1 MDIIPN
7 KVYRAMV
14 TGLSDTTDGKYK
26 VYIPSLMAHDKT
38 FQWCMARNKT
48 SSYAKWSDPSS
59 KKVYSSGSYLPL
71 IIGMMVEVRFDT
83 TDHSSCNIVGVV
95 YDQSP
100 LNKDDQENFYLFG
113 KTKNGTMIYVDDS
126 RNITHVMHN
135 KGKSNIILMDDK
147 ISLSINEVSPVGN
160 NNFSNIEVGA
170 EAITMSVGAT
180 SLVLDESGMQVV
192 TKDNKY
198 HFGNKEI
205 AYKTSKFSVEANTY
219 EVQADKIYINGLD
232 ELHLKS
238 TVTRVSG
245 GQHLSLTGNVINVH
259 SNVLTSI
266 SSNTSVHIKSN
277 INMLIEC
284 TTHVKVDTGFLALR
298 SMQTHISSEMTTISS
313 SFFALSSSTIAM
325 DGIITQNIGVGQ
337 VATAMDGV
345 SLGLSTA
352 LYGIDYAYS
361 TAFHF
366 ADGFSGMAANMISES
381 LPGVAQGAP
390 RPMPIP
396 SMTPRFDYLNTIIKY
411 MNTNIDIGNVG
422 TIDNLNSLNGNL
434 FLNVFRKKDNN
445 E

>member
-7 KVYRAMV
+7 KTYRAMI

-38 FQWCMARNKT
+38 FQWCMAKNKT
-48 SSYAKWSDPSS
+48 SSYAKWTDPTS
-59 KKVYSSGSYLPL
+59 KKVYSTGSYLPL
-71 IIGMMVEVRFDT
+71 IVGMMVEVKFDT
-83 TDHSSCNIVGVV
+83 TDQSSCMIVGVV
-95 YDQSP
+95 YDQTP

-113 KTKNGTMIYVDDS
+113 KTKNGTMIYVDES
-126 RNITHVMHN
+126 RNITHIMHN
-135 KGKSNIILMDDK
+135 GGKTNAILMDDK
-147 ISLSINEVSPVGN
+147 ISLSVNEVSPVGN
-160 NNFSNIEVGA
+160 NNLSNIELGA
-170 EAITMSVGAT
+170 EAITLKVGFT
-180 SLVLDESGMQVV
+180 TFLLDDSGMQLV

-198 HFGNKEI
+198 HFGNKDI
-205 AYKTSKFSVEANTY
+205 AYKTDKFSIEANTY
-219 EVQADKIYINGLD
+219 EIQANKIYLNGLE

-266 SSNTSVHIKSN
+266 SSNTSVHLKSN
-277 INMLIEC
+277 LNMLLEC
-284 TTHVKVDTGFLALR
+284 PTHVKVDTGFLALNA
-298 SMQTHISSEMTTISS
+298 MQTHISSDMTTISS
-313 SFFALSSSTIAM
+313 SFFALNSQSIAM
-325 DGIITQNIGVGQ
+325 DGMINQNIGIGSA
-337 VATAMDGV
+337 ATAMDGV
-345 SLGLSTA
+345 SMGISTA
-352 LYGIDYAYS
+352 LYGVDYAYS

-366 ADGFSGMAANMISES
+366 ADGFSGMAANMISET

-411 MNTNIDIGNVG
+411 MNVNTDIGNIG
-422 TIDNLNSLNGNL
+422 TVDNINSLNGNL

>member
-1 MDIIPN
+1 MDIVPN
-7 KVYRAMV
+7 KKYRAII

-26 VYIPSLMAHDKT
+26 VYIPSLMAHDRT
-38 FQWCMARNKT
+38 FQWCMAKNKV
-48 SSYAKWSDPSS
+48 SPYAKWSDPTS
-59 KKVYSSGSYLPL
+59 KKVYSTGSYIPL
-71 IIGMMVEVRFDT
+71 VRGMMVEVSFDT
-83 TDHSSCNIVGVV
+83 SDQSSCNIVGVV
-95 YDQSP
+95 YDQVP

-113 KTKNGTMIYVDDS
+113 KTKNGTMIYVDES

-135 KGKSNIILMDDK
+135 KGVSNIILMDDK

-160 NNFSNIEVGA
+160 NNLSNIEVGA
-170 EAITMSVGAT
+170 EAITMTVGGT
-180 SLVLDESGMQVV
+180 SLILDESGMQVV
-192 TKDNKY
+192 TKDNIH

-205 AYKTSKFSVEANTY
+205 AYKTSKYSVEANTY
-219 EVQADKIYINGLD
+219 EIQADKVYINGLE

-266 SSNTSVHIKSN
+266 SSNTSVHMKSN
-277 INMLIEC
+277 LNMLIEC
-284 TTHVKVDTGFLALR
+284 PTHVKIDTGFLALK

-313 SFFALSSSTIAM
+313 SFFALNSQTIAM
-325 DGIITQNIGVGQ
+325 DGIINQNIGIGST
-337 VATAMDGV
+337 AIAMDGV
-345 SLGLSTA
+345 AIGLSSA
-352 LYGIDYAYS
+352 LYGVDYAYS

-366 ADGFSGMAANMISES
+366 ADGFSGMAANMISET

-396 SMTPRFDYLNTIIKY
+396 SMVPRFDYLNTIIKY
-411 MNTNIDIGNVG
+411 MNTNMDIGNIG
-422 TIDNLNSLNGNL
+422 TVDNINSLNGNL
-434 FLNVFRKKDNN
+434 FLNVFRKKDID

>member
-1 MDIIPN
+1 
-7 KVYRAMV
+7 
-14 TGLSDTTDGKYK
+14 
-26 VYIPSLMAHDKT
+26 
-38 FQWCMARNKT
+38 
-48 SSYAKWSDPSS
+48 
-59 KKVYSSGSYLPL
+59 
-71 IIGMMVEVRFDT
+71 
-83 TDHSSCNIVGVV
+83 
-95 YDQSP
+95 
-100 LNKDDQENFYLFG
+100 
-113 KTKNGTMIYVDDS
+113 
-126 RNITHVMHN
+126 
-135 KGKSNIILMDDK
+135 MDDK

-219 EVQADKIYINGLD
+219 EVQADKVYINGLE

-266 SSNTSVHIKSN
+266 SSNTSVHLKSN

-284 TTHVKVDTGFLALR
+284 PTHVKVDTGFLALKA
-298 SMQTHISSEMTTISS
+298 MQTHISSDMTTISS
-313 SFFALSSSTIAM
+313 SFFALNSQTIAM
-325 DGIITQNIGVGQ
+325 DGMINQNIGVGQ
-337 VATAMDGV
+337 AATAMDGV
-345 SLGLSTA
+345 ALGLSTA
-352 LYGIDYAYS
+352 LYGVDYAYS

-366 ADGFSGMAANMISES
+366 ADGFSGMAANMISET

-422 TIDNLNSLNGNL
+422 TVDNINSLSGNL